1 MSKINLRGITSE
13 TVTGVLILLVALINA
28 ILQMLGFNTLPI
40 ANDDVSSIV
49 SIVFLI
55 ITTLYNTYKN
65 RNISKASQV
74 AQNVCDAIKNG
85 EILIEDVNALLDKC
99 KENK

>member
-1 MSKINLRGITSE
+1 MSKINLKGITSE

-74 AQNVCDAIKNG
+74 AQSVCDAIKNG
-85 EILIEDVNALLDKC
+85 EILIDDVNALFDKC